1 MNKLESLSSQS
12 QRLAFIDFLRGFAC
26 LWVIGTH
33 AHAGW
38 TNVYLPAGADNILQ
52 SAFIWFL
59 GLGGKGVDLFIVIS
73 GFCLTYPLIKVTDG
87 SIVFKDLDLKRFL
100 IRRGQRILPVYYT
113 VLMACTLAL
122 SFGITFAPFQGMRD
136 VIPYAFLV
144 QNWIPSY
151 HARINGTLWSV
162 AMEAQL
168 YATLPLIL
176 LLVKKIPYRVVL
188 SAFVILS
195 AMIGILSKS
204 VLLTTFVNPLSH
216 TAMPVHFGE
225 FVLGIVAAIAVRQ
238 GKSIRT
244 AALGA
249 VAIVCTCI
257 GGLGHISKGGAVIS
271 GLGYTAWGITFC
283 IVVILLS
290 RVKNEIWDSNPVSK
304 LVSRVG
310 LISYSMYAIHFP
322 IMLVLERYKNV
333 FGTHPLQQLSAFMLI
348 GFPSVLV
355 ASLVLFH
362 LVEKR
367 SIPAVRLQK

>member
-1 MNKLESLSSQS
+1 MNKPESLSSQS

-38 TNVYLPAGADNILQ
+38 TNLYRPADSDNILQ
-52 SAFIWFL
+52 SALIWFL
-59 GLGGKGVDLFIVIS
+59 GLGGRGVDLFIVIS

-87 SIVFKDLDLKRFL
+87 STVFKNLDLKRFL

-113 VLMACTLAL
+113 VLIACTLTL
-122 SFGITFAPFQGMRD
+122 SFGITFAPFQGLRD

-144 QNWIPSY
+144 QNWTPTY
-151 HARINGTLWSV
+151 TARINGTLWSV

-168 YATLPLIL
+168 YTTLPLIL
-176 LLVKKIPYRVVL
+176 LIIKKLPYRVVL
-188 SAFVILS
+188 SCLVILS
-195 AMIGILSKS
+195 AVIGILSKS
-204 VLLTTFVNPLSH
+204 VHLTSFVNPLAH

-225 FVLGIVAAIAVRQ
+225 FVLGIIAAITVRQ
-238 GKSIRT
+238 GKSIHT
-244 AALGA
+244 VALVG
-249 VAIVCTCI
+249 VALVCTCV

-283 IVVILLS
+283 IVIILLS
-290 RVKNEIWDSNPVSK
+290 KVRNEIWDSNPVTK

-322 IMLVLERYKNV
+322 IMIILDRYKNV
-333 FGTHPLQQLSAFMLI
+333 IGTHPLQQLSAFTLI
-348 GFPSVLV
+348 GFPSVVV
-355 ASLVLFH
+355 ASLVLFY

>member
-1 MNKLESLSSQS
+1 MSKPGSLSSQS

-38 TNVYLPAGADNILQ
+38 ANVYKPIASDNMLQ

-59 GLGGKGVDLFIVIS
+59 GVGGKGVDLFIVIS
-73 GFCLTYPLIKVTDG
+73 GFCLTYPLVKLTNGCIEFT
-87 SIVFKDLDLKRFL
+87 DLDLKRFL

-113 VLMACTLAL
+113 VLISCTVAL
-122 SFGITFAPFQGMRD
+122 SFGMSFAPFQGLKD
-136 VIPYAFLV
+136 VIPYALLL

-168 YATLPLIL
+168 YLTLPLIVL
-176 LLVKKIPYRVVL
+176 LIKKFPYRVAL
-188 SAFVILS
+188 GGLIILS
-195 AMIGILSKS
+195 ALIGILSKS
-204 VLLTTFVNPLSH
+204 YQLTSFVNPLAH

-225 FVLGIVAAIAVRQ
+225 FILGIIAAITVRQ

-244 AALGA
+244 LALGA
-249 VAIVCTCI
+249 LTVVCTCI
-257 GGLGHISKGGAVIS
+257 GALGHISKGGPVIS
-271 GLGYTAWGITFC
+271 GLGYTAWGIAFC
-283 IVVILLS
+283 IVIIMLS
-290 RVKNEIWDSNPVSK
+290 KVNNKIWDSNPVTK

-348 GFPSVLV
+348 GFPSVVV
-355 ASLVLFH
+355 ASLVLFQ

>member
-1 MNKLESLSSQS
+1 MSKPEPLSSQS

-38 TNVYLPAGADNILQ
+38 TNVYRPIGSDNILQ

-59 GLGGKGVDLFIVIS
+59 GLGGKGVDLFVVIS
-73 GFCLTYPLIKVTDG
+73 GFCLTYPLVRLTDG
-87 SIVFKDLDLKRFL
+87 SIVFKDLDVKRFL
-100 IRRGQRILPVYYT
+100 IRRGQRILPVYYI
-113 VLMACTLAL
+113 VVIGCTLAL
-122 SFGITFAPFQGMRD
+122 SLGITFSPFQGLRD

-144 QNWIPSY
+144 QNWIPTY

-168 YATLPLIL
+168 YLTLPLIIL
-176 LLVKKIPYRVVL
+176 LIQKIPYRVVL
-188 SAFVILS
+188 YSLVTLS
-195 AMIGILSKS
+195 ALIGILSKS
-204 VLLTTFVNPLSH
+204 VHLTTFVNPLSH

-225 FVLGIVAAIAVRQ
+225 FVLGIIAAIAVRQ

-244 AALGA
+244 VALGA
-249 VAIVCTCI
+249 VAIACTCI

-283 IVVILLS
+283 NVIILLS
-290 RVKNEIWDSNPVSK
+290 KVDNEIWDTNPVTK
-304 LVSRVG
+304 LVTRVG

-322 IMLVLERYKNV
+322 IMLVLVRYKNV

-348 GFPSVLV
+348 GFPSVIV
-355 ASLVLFH
+355 ASLVLFY

>member
-1 MNKLESLSSQS
+1 MNKHESLSSQS

-38 TNVYLPAGADNILQ
+38 TNVYRPIASDNIVQ

-73 GFCLTYPLIKVTDG
+73 GFCLTYPLIKVNDG
-87 SIVFKDLDLKRFL
+87 SIIFKDLDLKCFL

-113 VLMACTLAL
+113 VLIACTLAL
-122 SFGITFAPFQGMRD
+122 SFGITFAPFQGLRD
-136 VIPYAFLV
+136 VIPYALLV
-144 QNWIPSY
+144 QNWIPNY

-168 YATLPLIL
+168 YLTLPLIIL
-176 LLVKKIPYRVVL
+176 FIQKVPYRFALCSLVTI
-188 SAFVILS
+188 SAL
-195 AMIGILSKS
+195 IGILSKS
-204 VLLTTFVNPLSH
+204 VQLTTFVNPLSH

-225 FVLGIVAAIAVRQ
+225 FILGIFAAITVRQ
-238 GKSIRT
+238 GNSNQT

-249 VAIVCTCI
+249 VAVACSCL

-271 GLGYTAWGITFC
+271 GLGYTAWGMTFS
-283 IVVILLS
+283 IVIVLLS
-290 RVKNEIWDSNPVSK
+290 KVRNEIWDSNPVTK
-304 LVSRVG
+304 LVSRIG

-322 IMLVLERYKNV
+322 IMLILERYKNL

-355 ASLVLFH
+355 ASLLLFH
-362 LVEKR
+362 FVEKR
-367 SIPAVRLQK
+367 SIPAVRLQN

>member
-1 MNKLESLSSQS
+1 MTKPESLSIQS

-38 TNVYLPAGADNILQ
+38 TNVYRPVGSDNILQ

-73 GFCLTYPLIKVTDG
+73 GFCLTYPLIKITDG
-87 SIVFKDLDLKRFL
+87 SIVFKDLGLKRFL

-113 VLMACTLAL
+113 VLTACTLAL
-122 SFGITFAPFQGMRD
+122 SFGITFAPFQGLRD
-136 VIPYAFLV
+136 VIPYALLV
-144 QNWIPSY
+144 QNWTPTY
-151 HARINGTLWSV
+151 TARINGTLWSV

-168 YATLPLIL
+168 YITLPLIL
-176 LLVKKIPYRVVL
+176 LIIKKLPYRVVL
-188 SAFVILS
+188 SCLVILS
-195 AMIGILSKS
+195 AVTGILSKS
-204 VLLTTFVNPLSH
+204 VQLTSFVNPLAH

-225 FVLGIVAAIAVRQ
+225 FILGIIAAITVRQ
-238 GKSIRT
+238 GKSIQT
-244 AALGA
+244 SALVA
-249 VAIVCTCI
+249 VALACTCV

-283 IVVILLS
+283 IVIILLS
-290 RVKNEIWDSNPVSK
+290 KVRNNLWDSIVVTR

-333 FGTHPLQQLSAFMLI
+333 FGTQPLQQLSAFMLI
-348 GFPSVLV
+348 GFPSILV
-355 ASLVLFH
+355 ASTLLFQF
-362 LVEKR
+362 VEKR
-367 SIPAVRLQK
+367 SIPPVRLQS

>member
-1 MNKLESLSSQS
+1 MNIPESLSSQS

-38 TNVYLPAGADNILQ
+38 TNVYRPSESDNILQ

-87 SIVFKDLDLKRFL
+87 NIDFKDLDLKRFL

-113 VLMACTLAL
+113 VLITCTLAL
-122 SFGITFAPFQGMRD
+122 TFGITFAPFQGLRD
-136 VIPYAFLV
+136 IVPYALLI

-168 YATLPLIL
+168 YVTLPLIL
-176 LLVKKIPYRVVL
+176 LLIKNLPYRSVL
-188 SAFVILS
+188 SSLVILT
-195 AMIGILSKS
+195 AVIGILSKS
-204 VLLTTFVNPLSH
+204 VHLTAFVNPLSH

-225 FVLGIVAAIAVRQ
+225 FILGIIAAVTVRQ
-238 GKSIRT
+238 GKSIRIL
-244 AALGA
+244 ALMA
-249 VAIVCTCI
+249 VAIVCICI
-257 GGLGHISKGGAVIS
+257 GGLGHISKGGAIIG

-283 IVVILLS
+283 IIIILLS
-290 RVKNEIWDSNPVSK
+290 KVRNEVWESN
-304 LVSRVG
+304 LGTRLISRVG

-322 IMLVLERYKNV
+322 IMIVLDRYKNIL
-333 FGTHPLQQLSAFMLI
+333 GTHPLQQISAFMLI

-355 ASLVLFH
+355 ASILLFQ

-367 SIPAVRLQK
+367 SIPQVRLSA

>member
-1 MNKLESLSSQS
+1 M
-12 QRLAFIDFLRGFAC
+12 AFIDFLRGFAC

-38 TNVYLPAGADNILQ
+38 TNVYRPTGSDNIFQ
-52 SAFIWFL
+52 SALIWFL

-73 GFCLTYPLIKVTDG
+73 GFCLTYPLIKVSNG
-87 SIVFKDLDLKRFL
+87 SIDFKELDLKRFL

-113 VLMACTLAL
+113 VLFACTFAL
-122 SFGITFAPFQGMRD
+122 SAGITFAPFQGLKD
-136 VIPYAFLV
+136 VVPYAFLV

-168 YATLPLIL
+168 YVTLPLIL
-176 LLVKKIPYRVVL
+176 LLIKKLPYRIVL
-188 SAFVILS
+188 SFLVILS
-195 AMIGILSKS
+195 AVMGILSKS
-204 VLLTTFVNPLSH
+204 VHLSSFVNPLSH

-225 FVLGIVAAIAVRQ
+225 FILGIIAAITVRH
-238 GKSIRT
+238 GRSVPT
-244 AALGA
+244 VALIT
-249 VAIVCTCI
+249 VAIVCSCV
-257 GGLGHISKGGAVIS
+257 GCLGHISKGGSIVS

-283 IVVILLS
+283 IVIIL
-290 RVKNEIWDSNPVSK
+290 VSK
-304 LVSRVG
+304 ASNDLWDRNLVTRLVSRIG
-310 LISYSMYAIHFP
+310 LMSYSMYAIHFP

-333 FGTHPLQQLSAFMLI
+333 FGTQPLQQLSAFMLI

-355 ASLVLFH
+355 ASLVLFQ

-367 SIPAVRLQK
+367 SIPTVRLQR

>member
-1 MNKLESLSSQS
+1 MTKPESLSSQS

-38 TNVYLPAGADNILQ
+38 TNVYRPAGSDNILQ

-73 GFCLTYPLIKVTDG
+73 GFCLTYPLITVTDG

-113 VLMACTLAL
+113 VLILCTIAL
-122 SFGITFAPFQGMRD
+122 SFGITFAPFQGLRD

-168 YATLPLIL
+168 YLTLPLIL
-176 LLVKKIPYRVVL
+176 LLIKNLPYRIVL
-188 SAFVILS
+188 SSFVILS
-195 AMIGILSKS
+195 AVIGILSKS
-204 VLLTTFVNPLSH
+204 VHLTSFVNPLAH

-225 FVLGIVAAIAVRQ
+225 FILGIIAAITVRQ
-238 GKSIRT
+238 GKSIQT
-244 AALGA
+244 SALVA
-249 VAIVCTCI
+249 VALACTCV
-257 GGLGHISKGGAVIS
+257 GGLGHISKGGAIIG

-283 IVVILLS
+283 IVIILLS
-290 RVKNEIWDSNPVSK
+290 KVRNEVWESNLGTR

-322 IMLVLERYKNV
+322 IMLILERYKNV
-333 FGTHPLQQLSAFMLI
+333 LGAHPLQQLSAFMLI
-348 GFPSVLV
+348 GFPSVLL

>member
-1 MNKLESLSSQS
+1 MTKPESLSSQS

-38 TNVYLPAGADNILQ
+38 TNVYRPAGADNILQ

-73 GFCLTYPLIKVTDG
+73 GFCLTYPLVKVNDG
-87 SIVFKDLDLKRFL
+87 SIYFKDLDLKRFL
-100 IRRGQRILPVYYT
+100 IRRGQRILPVYYS
-113 VLMACTLAL
+113 VLIACTLAL
-122 SFGITFAPFQGMRD
+122 SFGITFAPFHGLRD
-136 VIPYAFLV
+136 VIPYALLV
-144 QNWIPSY
+144 QNWIPTY

-168 YATLPLIL
+168 YLTLPLIIL
-176 LLVKKIPYRVVL
+176 LIQKIPYRVVL
-188 SAFVILS
+188 YSLVTLS
-195 AMIGILSKS
+195 ALIGILSKS
-204 VLLTTFVNPLSH
+204 VHLTTFVNPLSH

-225 FVLGIVAAIAVRQ
+225 FVLGIIAAITVRQ

-257 GGLGHISKGGAVIS
+257 GGLSHISKGGAVIS

-283 IVVILLS
+283 AVIILLS
-290 RVKNEIWDSNPVSK
+290 KVNNEIWDNNPATK

-322 IMLVLERYKNV
+322 ITIVLDRYKNV
-333 FGTHPLQQLSAFMLI
+333 FGSQPMQQLSAFMLI
-348 GFPSVLV
+348 GFPSVIV
-355 ASLVLFH
+355 ASLVLFQ

>member
-1 MNKLESLSSQS
+1 
-12 QRLAFIDFLRGFAC
+12 
-26 LWVIGTH
+26 
-33 AHAGW
+33 
-38 TNVYLPAGADNILQ
+38 
-52 SAFIWFL
+52 
-59 GLGGKGVDLFIVIS
+59 
-73 GFCLTYPLIKVTDG
+73 
-87 SIVFKDLDLKRFL
+87 
-100 IRRGQRILPVYYT
+100 
-113 VLMACTLAL
+113 
-122 SFGITFAPFQGMRD
+122 
-136 VIPYAFLV
+136 
-144 QNWIPSY
+144 
-151 HARINGTLWSV
+151 
-162 AMEAQL
+162 
-168 YATLPLIL
+168 
-176 LLVKKIPYRVVL
+176 
-188 SAFVILS
+188 
-195 AMIGILSKS
+195 
-204 VLLTTFVNPLSH
+204 
-216 TAMPVHFGE
+216 MPVHFGE
-225 FVLGIVAAIAVRQ
+225 FVLGIIAAIAVRQ

-283 IVVILLS
+283 IIIIMLS
-290 RVKNEIWDSNPVSK
+290 KVNNEIWDSNPVTK